1 MRLILDDDGGVEPK
15 DNCSPFVD
23 RGKENEA
30 EIQVSY
36 EREDIKDSIV
46 M

>member
-23 RGKENEA
+23 RGKENEV